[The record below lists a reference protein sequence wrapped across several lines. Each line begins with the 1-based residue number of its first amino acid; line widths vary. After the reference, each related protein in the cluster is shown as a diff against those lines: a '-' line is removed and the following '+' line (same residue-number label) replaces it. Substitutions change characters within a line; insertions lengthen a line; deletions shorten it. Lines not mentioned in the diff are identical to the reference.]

1 MGLSFTQVTKQIHG
15 ESTVIAR
22 KLSSAAQR
30 TRLVSYL
37 FLFVMI
43 LGSVGLDQASK
54 FHSEETL
61 MAWTHDTDPNLYKG
75 SRYPVVSTGS
85 VTPGEETPVYLYF
98 GFNYVRNLGAAWGA
112 LSNLP
117 DNIRVPFFYVVT
129 IVAVF
134 IIGLYIKTTPVEH
147 RLAIFSLGLILSG
160 AIGNFIDRLRL
171 GYVIDWIDVRWN
183 LLGWRYDFPNFNVA
197 DSAIT
202 VGVLFLLFDMLVL
215 ENLRRRSHKT
225 HTTPAALKA

>member
-1 MGLSFTQVTKQIHG
+1 M
-15 ESTVIAR
+15 TVR
-22 KLSSAAQR
+22 KLTAAGR
-30 TRLVSYL
+30 RSRLISYV
-37 FLFVMI
+37 FLLIMI

-61 MAWTHDTDPNLYKG
+61 MAWSHETDANLYKG
-75 SRYPVVSTGS
+75 QRYPVASFGSNLPDDQSKLFVSFA
-85 VTPGEETPVYLYF
+85 L
-98 GFNYVRNLGAAWGA
+98 NYVRNLGAAWGA

-117 DNIRVPFFYVVT
+117 DNVRIPFFYLVT

-134 IIGLYIKTTPVEH
+134 IIGLYIRSTPVEH

-160 AIGNFIDRLRL
+160 AVGNFIDRFRL

-183 LLGWRYDFPNFNVA
+183 LFGWRYDFPNFNVA

-202 VGVLFLLFDMLVL
+202 VGVGMLIFDMLVL
-215 ENLRRRSHKT
+215 EGLRRRKQSRSDT
-225 HTTPAALKA
+225 AAVSANSQ

>member
-1 MGLSFTQVTKQIHG
+1 
-15 ESTVIAR
+15 
-22 KLSSAAQR
+22 
-30 TRLVSYL
+30 
-37 FLFVMI
+37 MI

-61 MAWTHDTDPNLYKG
+61 MAWSHESDPNLYKG
-75 SRYPVVSTGS
+75 SRFPITSVGS
-85 VTPGEETPVYLYF
+85 VTPGEETPVYLYL

-129 IVAVF
+129 TVAVF
-134 IIGLYIKTTPVEH
+134 IIGLYIRTTPVEH
-147 RLAIFSLGLILSG
+147 RLAIFSLALILSG

-183 LLGWRYDFPNFNVA
+183 LVGWRYDFPNFNVA

-202 VGVLFLLFDMLVL
+202 VGVALLVFDMLVL
-215 ENLRRRSHKT
+215 ETIRRRANKT
-225 HTTPAALKA
+225 HATPAAVKA

>member
-1 MGLSFTQVTKQIHG
+1 MVLSFTQVHKQIHG

-22 KLSSAAQR
+22 KLSSAAKR

-43 LGSVGLDQASK
+43 LGSVGLDQATK

-61 MAWTHDTDPNLYKG
+61 MAWSHETDPNLYKG
-75 SRYPVVSTGS
+75 SRYPVASVGS
-85 VTPGEETPVYLYF
+85 LTPGEETPVYLYL

-117 DNIRVPFFYVVT
+117 DNIRIPFFYIVT
-129 IVAVF
+129 IVAVI

-147 RLAIFSLGLILSG
+147 RLAIFALALILSG
-160 AIGNFIDRLRL
+160 AVGNFIDRLRL

-183 LLGWRYDFPNFNVA
+183 FAGWRYDFPNFNVA

-202 VGVLFLLFDMLVL
+202 VGVSFLLFDMLVL
-215 ENLRRRSHKT
+215 ESLRRRADKT
-225 HTTPAALKA
+225 GATAAASKA

>member
-1 MGLSFTQVTKQIHG
+1 L
-15 ESTVIAR
+15 
-22 KLSSAAQR
+22 
-30 TRLVSYL
+30 
-37 FLFVMI
+37 
-43 LGSVGLDQASK
+43 
-54 FHSEETL
+54 
-61 MAWTHDTDPNLYKG
+61 
-75 SRYPVVSTGS
+75 
-85 VTPGEETPVYLYF
+85 

-117 DNIRVPFFYVVT
+117 DNVRVPFFYVVT

-147 RLAIFSLGLILSG
+147 RLTIFALGLILSG
-160 AIGNFIDRLRL
+160 AVGNFIDRLRV

-183 LLGWRYDFPNFNVA
+183 LMGWRYDFPNFNVA

-215 ENLRRRSHKT
+215 ESLRRRSDKT
-225 HTTPAALKA
+225 NTAPGAIKA

>member
-1 MGLSFTQVTKQIHG
+1 MNV
-15 ESTVIAR
+15 R
-22 KLSSAAQR
+22 KLTAAAR
-30 TRLVSYL
+30 RSRIVSYV
-37 FLFVMI
+37 FLLVMI

-61 MAWTHDTDPNLYKG
+61 MAWSHETDANLYKG
-75 SRYPVVSTGS
+75 QRYPLVAYGS
-85 VTPGEETPVYLYF
+85 NLPGDDPKFYLSL

-112 LSNLP
+112 LSDLP
-117 DNIRVPFFYVVT
+117 DGVRIPFFYFVT

-134 IIGLYIKTTPVEH
+134 IIGLYIRSTPVEH

-160 AIGNFIDRLRL
+160 AVGNFIDRLRL

-183 LLGWRYDFPNFNVA
+183 IFGWRYDFPNFNIA

-202 VGVLFLLFDMLVL
+202 VGVTFLIFDMMVL
-215 ENLRRRSHKT
+215 EALRRKKT
-225 HTTPAALKA
+225 ASSPAIAVAANSR

>member
-1 MGLSFTQVTKQIHG
+1 MDLSFTQLKKQIHG

-22 KLSSAAQR
+22 KLSSAAKR
-30 TRLVSYL
+30 TRLVSYIFLL
-37 FLFVMI
+37 FMI

-61 MAWTHDTDPNLYKG
+61 MAWSHESDPNLYKG
-75 SRYPVVSTGS
+75 SRFPITSVGS
-85 VTPGEETPVYLYF
+85 VTPGEETPVYLYL

-129 IVAVF
+129 TVAVF
-134 IIGLYIKTTPVEH
+134 IIGLYIRTTPVEH
-147 RLAIFSLGLILSG
+147 RLAIFSLALILSG

-183 LLGWRYDFPNFNVA
+183 LVGWRYDFPNFNVA

-202 VGVLFLLFDMLVL
+202 VGVAFLMFDMLVL
-215 ENLRRRSHKT
+215 ETIRRRTDKIQA
-225 HTTPAALKA
+225 TPAAVKA